1 MYYNN
6 ICKSLNTLFSTV
18 LNNKCF
24 TGLEFKEFLVTFTI
38 ILLLNSVYLHQTIL
52 LITTQFL
59 LFTSLIAR
67 TWCRVFVMTLFL
79 ASTYSINDHLQL
91 TDIIATTMIT
101 IRLGNVNTVT
111 VCDL

>member
-6 ICKSLNTLFSTV
+6 IYKILNTLFSTV
-18 LNNKCF
+18 LYNKCF
-24 TGLEFKEFLVTFTI
+24 TGLEFKEFLVTFTVI
-38 ILLLNSVYLHQTIL
+38 
-52 LITTQFL
+52 
-59 LFTSLIAR
+59 LIAR

-111 VCDL
+111 LCDL